1 MVERTTER
9 SLNNIDLVEQMKIEV
24 CFIHLAYNSK
34 YIIVLDQTPVTRFHC
49 CLGHIKRAN
58 KTVSTRSH
66 D

>member
-24 CFIHLAYNSK
+24 SFLYLAYNSK
-34 YIIVLDQTPVTRFHC
+34 YIIVLDQTSVIRFHC
-49 CLGHIKRAN
+49 CPGHIKRAN
-58 KTVSTRSH
+58 QTVSIRSH